1 MADVKYTQSSWEK
14 MGRDLGNLIGSGWG
28 KGVHEELNDV
38 TKNLEK
44 AEDNIATYDE
54 DGIISFS
61 HTDRSS
67 QYKEIG
73 EKLKVLKDF
82 TGQVNTILST
92 EIDDPFYKEMDA
104 YVTAVRDLDITEYS
118 VSNSLGIKETRTAY
132 AMGSNMTY
140 EVKKDKINLNDIL
153 NGDNPVGKA
162 MVDEWKNYLKNNPG
176 AKDLSYADYQKAALY
191 SGAFEYESISDGQKK
206 KEFWFN
212 MAALATTVVVGI
224 VCPPAGFALGAA
236 LGGYEMLNAAVGKD
250 LLSGRE
256 LGTGERWFRAGT
268 GALGVFGGVKGLSS
282 FSKNIRMVKGAS
294 STKMEH
300 VVKMMQNSGRSN
312 YKSITSQA
320 KNSLTSLSKQLNSIK
335 DPGKKAE
342 FLLEQSN
349 KLDVS
354 TGKNKSIFYAGRTQ
368 YYNNAT
374 GKLETVTARQMA
386 ENYADQL
393 LKNKGV
399 TKLTLERTPGGK
411 WMDDLKLFEKL
422 SDGAYT
428 YEKYGLNEAEAKQIW
443 SNLSSRYADGA
454 SGAVTA
460 FTKNVPDKF
469 KPQTIFWST
478 ELPQLRTNPN
488 VSHINIR

>member
-1 MADVKYTQSSWEK
+1 MKKGVQKLLKTVNKGIVLGKVADQNQLKASNLDVKYTQSSWEK

-140 EVKKDKINLNDIL
+140 EVKKDKINLEDIM
-153 NGDNPVGKA
+153 NGNNTVGRA
-162 MVDEWKNYLKNNPG
+162 MTQEWKNYLENNPG
-176 AKDLSYADYQKAALY
+176 AEDLKYSEYQKATLY
-191 SGAFEYESISDGQKK
+191 SGAFEYESISDGQHK

-236 LGGYEMLNAAVGKD
+236 LGGYELLNAAVGKD

-256 LGTGERWFRAGT
+256 LGTGERWFRVGA

-282 FSKNIRMVKGAS
+282 FSKNITMSIDEEEKIEKFARRINDELKRRKKLLSEFSVASLDMYERASGKEEPIILILLDGFEGMKGA
-294 STKMEH
+294 K
-300 VVKMMQNSGRSN
+300 
-312 YKSITSQA
+312 
-320 KNSLTSLSKQLNSIK
+320 
-335 DPGKKAE
+335 
-342 FLLEQSN
+342 
-349 KLDVS
+349 
-354 TGKNKSIFYAGRTQ
+354 
-368 YYNNAT
+368 
-374 GKLETVTARQMA
+374 
-386 ENYADQL
+386 
-393 LKNKGV
+393 
-399 TKLTLERTPGGK
+399 
-411 WMDDLKLFEKL
+411 FEEIL
-422 SDGAYT
+422 
-428 YEKYGLNEAEAKQIW
+428 
-443 SNLSSRYADGA
+443 
-454 SGAVTA
+454 
-460 FTKNVPDKF
+460 
-469 KPQTIFWST
+469 
-478 ELPQLRTNPN
+478 
-488 VSHINIR
+488 

>member
-1 MADVKYTQSSWEK
+1 MKTVNKGIVLGKVADQNQLKASNLDVKYTQSSWEK

-140 EVKKDKINLNDIL
+140 EVKKDKINLEDIM
-153 NGDNPVGKA
+153 NGNNTVGRA
-162 MVDEWKNYLKNNPG
+162 MTQEWKNYLENNPG
-176 AKDLSYADYQKAALY
+176 AEDLKYSEYQKATLY
-191 SGAFEYESISDGQKK
+191 SGAFEYESISDGQHK

-236 LGGYEMLNAAVGKD
+236 LGGYELLNAAVGKD

-256 LGTGERWFRAGT
+256 LGTGERWFRVGA

-282 FSKNIRMVKGAS
+282 FSKNITMSIDEEEKIEKFARRINDELKRRKKLLSEFSVASLDMYERASGKEEPIILILLDGFEGMKGA
-294 STKMEH
+294 K
-300 VVKMMQNSGRSN
+300 
-312 YKSITSQA
+312 
-320 KNSLTSLSKQLNSIK
+320 
-335 DPGKKAE
+335 
-342 FLLEQSN
+342 
-349 KLDVS
+349 
-354 TGKNKSIFYAGRTQ
+354 
-368 YYNNAT
+368 
-374 GKLETVTARQMA
+374 
-386 ENYADQL
+386 
-393 LKNKGV
+393 
-399 TKLTLERTPGGK
+399 
-411 WMDDLKLFEKL
+411 FEEIL
-422 SDGAYT
+422 
-428 YEKYGLNEAEAKQIW
+428 
-443 SNLSSRYADGA
+443 
-454 SGAVTA
+454 
-460 FTKNVPDKF
+460 
-469 KPQTIFWST
+469 
-478 ELPQLRTNPN
+478 
-488 VSHINIR
+488 

>member
-1 MADVKYTQSSWEK
+1 M
-14 MGRDLGNLIGSGWG
+14 
-28 KGVHEELNDV
+28 
-38 TKNLEK
+38 
-44 AEDNIATYDE
+44 
-54 DGIISFS
+54 
-61 HTDRSS
+61 
-67 QYKEIG
+67 
-73 EKLKVLKDF
+73 
-82 TGQVNTILST
+82 
-92 EIDDPFYKEMDA
+92 
-104 YVTAVRDLDITEYS
+104 
-118 VSNSLGIKETRTAY
+118 
-132 AMGSNMTY
+132 
-140 EVKKDKINLNDIL
+140 
-153 NGDNPVGKA
+153 
-162 MVDEWKNYLKNNPG
+162 
-176 AKDLSYADYQKAALY
+176 
-191 SGAFEYESISDGQKK
+191 
-206 KEFWFN
+206 
-212 MAALATTVVVGI
+212 
-224 VCPPAGFALGAA
+224 
-236 LGGYEMLNAAVGKD
+236 
-250 LLSGRE
+250 
-256 LGTGERWFRAGT
+256 
-268 GALGVFGGVKGLSS
+268 
-282 FSKNIRMVKGAS
+282 
-294 STKMEH
+294 
-300 VVKMMQNSGRSN
+300 
-312 YKSITSQA
+312 
-320 KNSLTSLSKQLNSIK
+320 
-335 DPGKKAE
+335 
-342 FLLEQSN
+342 LEQSN
-349 KLDVS
+349 KLDIS

>member
-1 MADVKYTQSSWEK
+1 MVT
-14 MGRDLGNLIGSGWG
+14 GS
-28 KGVHEELNDV
+28 
-38 TKNLEK
+38 
-44 AEDNIATYDE
+44 
-54 DGIISFS
+54 
-61 HTDRSS
+61 
-67 QYKEIG
+67 
-73 EKLKVLKDF
+73 
-82 TGQVNTILST
+82 
-92 EIDDPFYKEMDA
+92 
-104 YVTAVRDLDITEYS
+104 
-118 VSNSLGIKETRTAY
+118 
-132 AMGSNMTY
+132 
-140 EVKKDKINLNDIL
+140 
-153 NGDNPVGKA
+153 
-162 MVDEWKNYLKNNPG
+162 
-176 AKDLSYADYQKAALY
+176 
-191 SGAFEYESISDGQKK
+191 
-206 KEFWFN
+206 
-212 MAALATTVVVGI
+212 
-224 VCPPAGFALGAA
+224 
-236 LGGYEMLNAAVGKD
+236 
-250 LLSGRE
+250 
-256 LGTGERWFRAGT
+256 
-268 GALGVFGGVKGLSS
+268 
-282 FSKNIRMVKGAS
+282 S

-312 YKSITSQA
+312 YKNITSQA
-320 KNSLTSLSKQLNSIK
+320 KNSLTNLSKQLNSIK